1 MKILSEM
8 VWIPRA
14 WGSLSFQGCWK
25 DENILEWFGSNLWFL
40 FAFLGS
46 RACFPWQGSAGCAEE
61 AQHFKKTVSMAEF
74 LGLTS
79 RLYSNLLSVY
89 GEACGLG
96 LRESVVNKEKKSQ

>member
-1 MKILSEM
+1 
-8 VWIPRA
+8 
-14 WGSLSFQGCWK
+14 
-25 DENILEWFGSNLWFL
+25 
-40 FAFLGS
+40 
-46 RACFPWQGSAGCAEE
+46 
-61 AQHFKKTVSMAEF
+61 MAEF